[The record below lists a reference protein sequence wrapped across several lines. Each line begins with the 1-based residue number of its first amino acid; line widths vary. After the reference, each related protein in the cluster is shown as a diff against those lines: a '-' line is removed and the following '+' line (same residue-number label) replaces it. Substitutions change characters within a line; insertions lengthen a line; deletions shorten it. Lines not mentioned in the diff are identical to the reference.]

1 MTCCTPATVIV
12 SADAFRQPTPSAA
25 EFRLASRSIG
35 DGILQTEISVPSI
48 HCGGCINKIERGLA
62 KLDGVQNVRV
72 NLSSKRLALRWLD
85 QGTPPDAIGALKQ
98 LGYDGH
104 LFDPTEAAT
113 PDGELPRMLRALA
126 VAAFASMNIM
136 SLSVSVWAG
145 AEGSTRNILHWICA
159 SIALPALIYSG
170 RLFYQSA
177 WRALRYGQTNMDVPI
192 SIGIAAAFALSLYDT
207 YHGYEHAYF
216 DAATSLVFFLLIGR
230 TLDYVMRERTR
241 TAVKGLAQLSPRGA
255 MTINADGEYDYL
267 ALKEIRPGTRLL
279 ITAGERVPVDCA
291 VERGISDIDFSLVT
305 GESAP
310 RPVESGAALQ
320 AGTLNITGS
329 LVVVATAVADDSF
342 LAEMIRLMEAAE
354 SGKSVYRHIAD
365 RASRLYAP
373 AVHLTSLLSFV
384 GWMIFQGDVH
394 QAATVA
400 IAVLIIT
407 CPCALGLAVP
417 MVQVMAARRL
427 FESRIM
433 VKDGSAM
440 ERLNEIDTV
449 VFDKTGT
456 LTLGQMQVTNIDEI
470 DPRALSMAAEL
481 ASHSRHPSAQ
491 AIHAAATHAAAHS
504 GFHFDQVQEFPGLG
518 LEGISQGKV
527 YRLGRAAFARKDDG
541 VQIPAETVFSCD
553 GRKLASFVF
562 SDRLRPGAHSLVEKL
577 RQAGIAVE
585 IISGDSEPAVREI
598 ADQLGIPNYT
608 AGILPGGKLERI
620 RMLTKQ
626 GRKVLM
632 VGDGLNDAP
641 ALMAAHVSMAPAT
654 AADVGRNNADFVF
667 LQDSLETV
675 FLAYRIARDAGKLIR
690 QNFVIAIGYNVVA
703 LPVAI
708 LGHAT
713 PFVAAIA
720 MSLSSIVVVVNAL
733 RLKGEPMQGKTKPL
747 GFKLPLE
754 GVAK

>member
-1 MTCCTPATVIV
+1 MTCCTPATTIV
-12 SADAFRQPTPSAA
+12 SADAFRQSTPSAD

-48 HCGGCINKIERGLA
+48 HCGGCINRIERGLA

-72 NLSSKRLALRWLD
+72 NLSSKRLALRWTD
-85 QGTPPDAIGALKQ
+85 QGTPPDAIGALKK

-104 LFDPTEAAT
+104 LFDPTEAAK
-113 PDGELPRMLRALA
+113 PSGDLPRMLRALA

-145 AEGSTRNILHWICA
+145 AEGTTRNMLHWICA
-159 SIALPALIYSG
+159 GIALPALLYAGRIFYESG
-170 RLFYQSA
+170 
-177 WRALRYGQTNMDVPI
+177 WRALRHGQTNMDVPI
-192 SIGIAAAFALSLYDT
+192 SIGIAAAFALSVYDT
-207 YHGYEHAYF
+207 YQGYEHAYF

-255 MTINADGEYDYL
+255 MTIRADGEYEYL
-267 ALKEIRPGTRLL
+267 PLKEIRSGTRLL
-279 ITAGERVPVDCA
+279 ITAGERVPVDCE

-305 GESAP
+305 GEGAP
-310 RPVESGAALQ
+310 RRVEAGAALQ
-320 AGTLNITGS
+320 AGILNITGS
-329 LVVVATAVADDSF
+329 LTVIATEVAEDSF
-342 LAEMIRLMEAAE
+342 LAEMIRLMESAE
-354 SGKSVYRHIAD
+354 SGKSVYRRIAD

-427 FESRIM
+427 FESRTM

-456 LTLGQMQVTNIDEI
+456 LTLGQMQVTNVDEI
-470 DPRALSMAAEL
+470 DTEALSMAVEL

-491 AIHAAATHAAAHS
+491 AIHAVASHIEGNL
-504 GFHFDQVQEFPGLG
+504 GFRFEEVREFPGLG
-518 LEGISQGKV
+518 LEGIAQGKV
-527 YRLGRAAFARKDDG
+527 YRLGRAAFACKDDDG
-541 VQIPAETVFSCD
+541 QNTAETVFSVE

-562 SDRLRPGAHSLVEKL
+562 SDRLRPGARKCVEKL

-585 IISGDSEPAVREI
+585 IISGDSEPAVRAI
-598 ADQLGIPNYT
+598 ADQLDISDYT
-608 AGILPGGKLERI
+608 AGILPGGKLDRI
-620 RMLTKQ
+620 RLLTKH
-626 GRKVLM
+626 GHKVLM

-641 ALMAAHVSMAPAT
+641 ALMAAHVSMAPAS

-667 LQDSLETV
+667 LQDGLDTV
-675 FLAYRIARDAGKLIR
+675 FLAYRVARDAAKLIR

-713 PFVAAIA
+713 PFVAAVA
-720 MSLSSIVVVVNAL
+720 MSLSSLVVVANAL
-733 RLKGEPMQGKTKPL
+733 RLKGEPMWVKPKPL
-747 GFKLPLE
+747 GFGLE
-754 GVAK
+754 LRRSAK

>member
-1 MTCCTPATVIV
+1 MPATTVV
-12 SADAFRQPTPSAA
+12 SADAFRPSTPSAE

-72 NLSSKRLALRWLD
+72 NLSSKRLALRWSD
-85 QGTPPDAIGALKQ
+85 RGTPPDAIGALKQ

-104 LFDPTEAAT
+104 LFDPTEAAK

-170 RLFYQSA
+170 RVFYRSA
-177 WRALRYGQTNMDVPI
+177 WRALRHGQTNMDVPI
-192 SIGIAAAFALSLYDT
+192 SIGIAAAFALSVYDT

-255 MTINADGEYDYL
+255 LTIGADGEYEYL
-267 ALKEIRPGTRLL
+267 PLREIRPGTRLL
-279 ITAGERVPVDCA
+279 ITAGERVPVDCE

-354 SGKSVYRHIAD
+354 SGKSVYRRIAD

-456 LTLGQMQVTNIDEI
+456 LTLGQLQVTNIDEI
-470 DPRALSMAAEL
+470 DRRAFSMAMEL
-481 ASHSRHPSAQ
+481 ASHSRHPTAQ
-491 AIHAAATHAAAHS
+491 AIYAAAPHAAHS
-504 GFHFDQVQEFPGLG
+504 RVHFDQVQEFPGLG
-518 LEGISQGKV
+518 LEGISRGKV
-527 YRLGRAAFARKDDG
+527 YRLGRAAFARKYDG
-541 VQIPAETVFSCD
+541 GQIPAETVFSCD

-577 RQAGIAVE
+577 RKAGIAVE

-598 ADQLGIPNYT
+598 ADQLGMPNYT
-608 AGILPGGKLERI
+608 AGVLPGGKLERI
-620 RMLTKQ
+620 KMLTKQ

-720 MSLSSIVVVVNAL
+720 MSLSSIVVVANAL
-733 RLKGEPMQGKTKPL
+733 RLKGEPMLGTTKPL

-754 GVAK
+754 VVVK

>member
-1 MTCCTPATVIV
+1 MTSCTPATTIV
-12 SADAFRQPTPSAA
+12 RADGFRPSTQSAE

-48 HCGGCINKIERGLA
+48 HCGGCINKIERELA
-62 KLDGVQNVRV
+62 KLDGVQYVRV
-72 NLSSKRLALRWLD
+72 NLSSKRLALRWMERE
-85 QGTPPDAIGALKQ
+85 TPPDAIGALKQ

-104 LFDPTEAAT
+104 IFDPAEAAK
-113 PDGELPRMLRALA
+113 PNGELSKMLRALA

-136 SLSVSVWAG
+136 SLSVSVWSG
-145 AEGSTRNILHWICA
+145 ADGSTRNFLHWICA
-159 SIALPALIYSG
+159 GIALPALIYSG
-170 RLFYQSA
+170 RIFYQSA
-177 WRALRYGQTNMDVPI
+177 WRALRHGQTNMDVPI
-192 SIGIAAAFALSLYDT
+192 SIGVAAAFVLSVYDT
-207 YHGYEHAYF
+207 YYGYDHAYF

-255 MTINADGEYDYL
+255 MSIGADGEYEYL
-267 ALKEIRPGTRLL
+267 PLKSIRPGTHLL
-279 ITAGERVPVDCA
+279 LTAGERVPVDCK
-291 VERGISDIDFSLVT
+291 VKSGISDIDFSLVT

-310 RPVESGAALQ
+310 RQVESGAALL

-329 LVVVATAVADDSF
+329 LTVVATAVAESSF
-342 LAEMIRLMEAAE
+342 LAEMIRLMEVAE
-354 SGKSVYRHIAD
+354 SGKSVYRRIAD

-384 GWMIFQGDVH
+384 GWMILQGDVH

-440 ERLNEIDTV
+440 ERVEEIDTV

-456 LTLGQMQVTNIDEI
+456 LTLGQLQVNNLDQIDET
-470 DPRALSMAAEL
+470 ALSMAAEL
-481 ASHSRHPSAQ
+481 ASHSRHPNAR
-491 AIHAAATHAAAHS
+491 AIVAVATQ
-504 GFHFDQVQEFPGLG
+504 GIGDNRLHFDTVKEYPGLG
-518 LEGISQGKV
+518 VEGVARGNI
-527 YRLGRAAFARKDDG
+527 YRLGRASFACASG
-541 VQIPAETVFSCD
+541 EAPESATVFSCD
-553 GRKLASFVF
+553 GRQMAAFTF
-562 SDRLRPGAHSLVEKL
+562 TDRLRPGAQTLVDRL
-577 RQAGIAVE
+577 RTAGIAME
-585 IISGDSEPAVREI
+585 IISGDSEPAVSEI
-598 ADQLGIPNYT
+598 ADKLNIPEYT
-608 AGILPGGKLERI
+608 AEILPGGKLDRVRSLSE
-620 RMLTKQ
+620 Q

-641 ALMAAHVSMAPAT
+641 ALIAAHVSMAPAT

-667 LQDSLETV
+667 LQDSLEAV
-675 FLAYRIARDAGKLIR
+675 SLAYRISRDAGKLVR
-690 QNFVIAIGYNVVA
+690 QNFVIAIGYNVMA

-708 LGHAT
+708 LGQAT
-713 PFVAAIA
+713 PFIAAIA
-720 MSLSSIVVVVNAL
+720 MSLSSVIVVANAL
-733 RLKGEPMQGKTKPL
+733 RLKGSPTRTQTRPW
-747 GFKLPLE
+747 LPFQPQLWRL
-754 GVAK
+754 AK

>member
-1 MTCCTPATVIV
+1 MTCCTPATPMV
-12 SADAFRQPTPSAA
+12 SADAFRPSTPSAE

-35 DGILQTEISVPSI
+35 NGILQTEISVPSI
-48 HCGGCINKIERGLA
+48 HCGGCINRIEQGLA
-62 KLDGVQNVRV
+62 KLDGVKNVRV
-72 NLSSKRLALRWLD
+72 NLSSKRLALRWSD

-104 LFDPTEAAT
+104 LFDPSEAAK
-113 PDGELPRMLRALA
+113 PDGDLPRMLRALA

-145 AEGSTRNILHWICA
+145 AEGSTRNMLHWICA
-159 SIALPALIYSG
+159 GIALPALLYSG
-170 RLFYQSA
+170 RIFYQSA
-177 WRALRYGQTNMDVPI
+177 WRALRHGQTNMDVPI
-192 SIGIAAAFALSLYDT
+192 SIGIAAAFALSVYDT

-255 MTINADGEYDYL
+255 MAVRADGEYEYL
-267 ALKEIRPGTRLL
+267 PLKAITPGTRLL
-279 ITAGERVPVDCA
+279 ITAGERVPVDCE

-310 RPVESGAALQ
+310 RQVEAGAALQ
-320 AGTLNITGS
+320 AGILNITGS
-329 LVVVATAVADDSF
+329 LTVVATAVAEESF
-342 LAEMIRLMEAAE
+342 LAEMIRLMEAAGVRQVGL
-354 SGKSVYRHIAD
+354 SPYRRPRVASL
-365 RASRLYAP
+365 RAGGAFDIDPQFL
-373 AVHLTSLLSFV
+373 
-384 GWMIFQGDVH
+384 GWMVVQGDVH
-394 QAATVA
+394 QATTIA

-456 LTLGQMQVTNIDEI
+456 LTLGQLQVTNIDLTEP
-470 DPRALSMAAEL
+470 DALSMAAGL
-481 ASHSRHPSAQ
+481 AAHSRHPNAQ
-491 AIHAAATHAAAHS
+491 AICDAARVHS
-504 GFHFDQVQEFPGLG
+504 GTPYRFEAVSEYPGLG
-518 LEGISQGKV
+518 IGGHLPRQGLSTWARAFRMRNGK
-527 YRLGRAAFARKDDG
+527 RITGHRSFMRGTQLAAFA
-541 VQIPAETVFSCD
+541 
-553 GRKLASFVF
+553 F
-562 SDRLRPGAHSLVEKL
+562 SDKLRPGAKALVDKL
-577 RQAGIAVE
+577 RKAGISME
-585 IISGDSEPAVREI
+585 IISGDGISAVRKIGLELGI
-598 ADQLGIPNYT
+598 ADYT
-608 AGILPGGKLERI
+608 AGILPGGKLDRI
-620 RMLTKQ
+620 KALSDQ

-641 ALMAAHVSMAPAT
+641 ALMAAHVSMAPAS

-667 LQDSLETV
+667 LQDSLDTV
-675 FLAYRIARDAGKLIR
+675 FLAYRISRDAGKLIR

-708 LGHAT
+708 LGYAT
-713 PFVAAIA
+713 PFVAALA
-720 MSLSSIVVVVNAL
+720 MSLSSIIVVANAL
-733 RLKGEPMQGKTKPL
+733 RLKGEPMRGKAKPL
-747 GFKLPLE
+747 SLKSKLERLA
-754 GVAK
+754 V

>member
-1 MTCCTPATVIV
+1 MTCCTPPKNIV
-12 SADAFRQPTPSAA
+12 SADASRPPTPSDE

-35 DGILQTEISVPSI
+35 DGIQQTEISVPSI

-72 NLSSKRLALRWLD
+72 NLSNKRLTLRWSAR
-85 QGTPPDAIGALKQ
+85 GTPPDAIRALKQ

-104 LFDPTEAAT
+104 LFEPTEAAK
-113 PDGELPRMLRALA
+113 PDGELARMLRALA

-145 AEGSTRNILHWICA
+145 AEGSTRNVLHWICA
-159 SIALPALIYSG
+159 SIALPALLYSG
-170 RLFYQSA
+170 RVFYQSA
-177 WRALRYGQTNMDVPI
+177 WRALRHGQTNMDVPI
-192 SIGIAAAFALSLYDT
+192 SIGIAAAFALSIYDT

-241 TAVKGLAQLSPRGA
+241 TAVKGLVQLSPRGA
-255 MTINADGEYDYL
+255 MTINAYGDYDYVP
-267 ALKEIRPGTRLL
+267 LKEIRPGTRLL

-310 RPVESGAALQ
+310 RQVESGAALQ

-329 LVVVATAVADDSF
+329 LTVVATAVAEDSF
-342 LAEMIRLMEAAE
+342 LAEMIRMMESAE
-354 SGKSVYRHIAD
+354 SGKSVYRRIAD

-373 AVHLTSLLSFV
+373 AVHLTSLLSFM

-427 FESRIM
+427 FESRVM

-440 ERLNEIDTV
+440 ERLNDIDTV

-456 LTLGQMQVTNIDEI
+456 LTLGQMQVTNVDEI
-470 DPRALSMAAEL
+470 DRMTLVRAAEL

-491 AIHAAATHAAAHS
+491 AIHAAAPQAATHSALR
-504 GFHFDQVQEFPGLG
+504 FDQVQEFPGLG

-527 YRLGRAAFARKDDG
+527 YRLGRPLFAGIDDG
-541 VQIPAETVFSCD
+541 MEIPGETVFSCE
-553 GRKLASFVF
+553 GRKLASFF
-562 SDRLRPGAHSLVEKL
+562 FADRLRPGAHSLVQRLCKT
-577 RQAGIAVE
+577 GIAVE
-585 IISGDSEPAVREI
+585 IVSGDSELAVREI
-598 ADQLGIPNYT
+598 ADQLGIQNYT
-608 AGILPGGKLERI
+608 AGILPGGKLEHI
-620 RMLTKQ
+620 RMLTKE

-667 LQDSLETV
+667 LQDSLKTV
-675 FLAYRIARDAGKLIR
+675 FLAYRIARDASNLIR
-690 QNFVIAIGYNVVA
+690 QNFAIAIGYNVVV

-720 MSLSSIVVVVNAL
+720 MSLSSVVVVANAL
-733 RLKGEPMQGKTKPL
+733 RLKGEPMPGKPWV
-747 GFKLPLE
+747 FKWPLE
-754 GVAK
+754 EVAR

>member
-1 MTCCTPATVIV
+1 MTCCTPAMTIV
-12 SADAFRQPTPSAA
+12 SANGVHPPSLSVE

-35 DGILQTEISVPSI
+35 DGIFQTEISVPAI
-48 HCGGCINKIERGLA
+48 HCGGCVNRIERGLA

-72 NLSSKRLALRWLD
+72 NLSSKRLALRWSD
-85 QGTPPDAIGALKQ
+85 RGTPPDAIGALKQ

-104 LFDPTEAAT
+104 LFDPAEVAK
-113 PDGELPRMLRALA
+113 PNGNLSKLLRALA

-136 SLSVSVWAG
+136 SLSVSVWSG
-145 AEGSTRNILHWICA
+145 AEGSTRTILHWICA
-159 SIALPALIYSG
+159 AIALPALLYSG
-170 RLFYQSA
+170 RVFYESA
-177 WRALRYGQTNMDVPI
+177 WRALRHGQTNMDVPI
-192 SIGIAAAFALSLYDT
+192 SIGVAAAFALSVYDT
-207 YHGYEHAYF
+207 YHGYDHAYF

-241 TAVKGLAQLSPRGA
+241 TAVKGLAQLSSRGA
-255 MTINADGEYDYL
+255 MTIRADGEYEYL
-267 ALKEIRPGTRLL
+267 PLKAITQGTHLL
-279 ITAGERVPVDCA
+279 LAAGERVPVDCK
-291 VERGISDIDFSLVT
+291 VESGISDIDFSLVT

-310 RPVESGAALQ
+310 RQVEPGAALQ

-329 LVVVATAVADDSF
+329 LTVVATAVAEDSF

-354 SGKSVYRHIAD
+354 SSKSVYRRIAD

-373 AVHLTSLLSFV
+373 AVHLTSLLSFL
-384 GWMIFQGDVH
+384 GWMIVQGDVH

-417 MVQVMAARRL
+417 MVQVVAARRL

-456 LTLGQMQVTNIDEI
+456 LTLGQLQVTNIDLI
-470 DPRALSMAAEL
+470 DRDALSVAAGL
-481 ASHSRHPSAQ
+481 ALHSRHPNAQ
-491 AIHAAATHAAAHS
+491 AISAAARMHTGVS
-504 GFHFDQVQEFPGLG
+504 YRFDEVKEYPGLG
-518 LEGISQGKV
+518 LEGMSQGKV
-527 YRLGRAAFARKDDG
+527 YRLGRALFACGTESESPDTVLACEGREVAAFA
-541 VQIPAETVFSCD
+541 
-553 GRKLASFVF
+553 F
-562 SDRLRPGAHSLVEKL
+562 SDKLRPGARALVDKL
-577 RQAGIAVE
+577 RNAGISME
-585 IISGDSEPAVREI
+585 IVSGDSVSAVREFALELGI
-598 ADQLGIPNYT
+598 ADYT
-608 AGILPGGKLERI
+608 AGILPGGKLDRI
-620 RMLTKQ
+620 KVLSDQ

-641 ALMAAHVSMAPAT
+641 ALMAAHVSMAPAS

-667 LQDSLETV
+667 LQDSLDTV
-675 FLAYRIARDAGKLIR
+675 FLAYRVSRDAGSLIR
-690 QNFVIAIGYNVVA
+690 QNFVIAIGYNIVA

-720 MSLSSIVVVVNAL
+720 MSLSSVVVVANAL
-733 RLKGEPMQGKTKPL
+733 RLKGEPIQGMTKPL
-747 GFKLPLE
+747 SFKLQL
-754 GVAK
+754 GRSAK

>member
-1 MTCCTPATVIV
+1 MTCCTPATSMV
-12 SADAFRQPTPSAA
+12 SADAFRPSTPSAE

-35 DGILQTEISVPSI
+35 NGILQTEISVPTI
-48 HCGGCINKIERGLA
+48 HCGGCINRIERGLA
-62 KLDGVQNVRV
+62 RLDGVKDVRV
-72 NLSSKRLALRWLD
+72 NLSSKRLALRWSD
-85 QGTPPDAIGALKQ
+85 QGAPPDAIGALKQ

-104 LFDPTEAAT
+104 LFDPSEAAK
-113 PDGELPRMLRALA
+113 PGGDLPRMLRALA

-145 AEGSTRNILHWICA
+145 AEGSTRNMLHWICA
-159 SIALPALIYSG
+159 GIALPALLYAG
-170 RLFYQSA
+170 RIFYQSA
-177 WRALRYGQTNMDVPI
+177 WRALRHGQTNMDVPI
-192 SIGIAAAFALSLYDT
+192 SIGIATAFALSIYDT

-255 MTINADGEYDYL
+255 MALRADGEYEYL
-267 ALKEIRPGTRLL
+267 PLKAITPGTRLL
-279 ITAGERVPVDCA
+279 ITAGERVPVDCK
-291 VERGISDIDFSLVT
+291 VEHGISDIDYSLVT

-310 RPVESGAALQ
+310 RQVEAGAALQ
-320 AGTLNITGS
+320 AGILNITGS
-329 LVVVATAVADDSF
+329 LTVIATALAEESF

-354 SGKSVYRHIAD
+354 LGKSAYRRIAD

-373 AVHLTSLLSFV
+373 AVHLTSLLSFL
-384 GWMIFQGDVH
+384 GWMVIQGDVH
-394 QAATVA
+394 QATTIA

-440 ERLNEIDTV
+440 ERLNDIDTV

-456 LTLGQMQVTNIDEI
+456 LTLGQLQVTNIDLT
-470 DPRALSMAAEL
+470 DPDALSMAAGL
-481 ASHSRHPSAQ
+481 AAHSRHPNAK
-491 AIHAAATHAAAHS
+491 AIGEAARVRTGTSHRFEA
-504 GFHFDQVQEFPGLG
+504 VREYPGLG
-518 LEGISQGKV
+518 IQGICQGKA
-527 YRLGRAAFARKDDG
+527 YRLGRALFACGTESASPDTVLSCEGRPLAAFA
-541 VQIPAETVFSCD
+541 
-553 GRKLASFVF
+553 F
-562 SDRLRPGAHSLVEKL
+562 SDKLRPGAKELVDKL
-577 RQAGIAVE
+577 RNAGISME
-585 IISGDSEPAVREI
+585 ILSGDGISAVRKIGLELGI
-598 ADQLGIPNYT
+598 ADYT

-620 RMLTKQ
+620 KALSDQ

-641 ALMAAHVSMAPAT
+641 ALMAAHVSMAPAS

-667 LQDSLETV
+667 LQDSLDTV
-675 FLAYRIARDAGKLIR
+675 FLAYRISRDAGKLIR
-690 QNFVIAIGYNVVA
+690 QNFIIAIGYNVIA

-708 LGHAT
+708 LGYAT
-713 PFVAAIA
+713 PFVAALA
-720 MSLSSIVVVVNAL
+720 MSLSSIIVVANAL
-733 RLKGEPMQGKTKPL
+733 RLKGEPMRGKAKPL
-747 GFKLPLE
+747 SLEPKLEQLA
-754 GVAK
+754 V

>member
-1 MTCCTPATVIV
+1 MTCCTPATTIV
-12 SADAFRQPTPSAA
+12 SADALCPSIPSVE
-25 EFRLASRSIG
+25 EFRLASRCIG

-72 NLSSKRLALRWLD
+72 NLSNKRLTLRWSD
-85 QGTPPDAIGALKQ
+85 RGTAPDAIGALKK

-104 LFDPTEAAT
+104 LFDPTEAAR
-113 PDGELPRMLRALA
+113 PNGDLSKMLRALA

-145 AEGSTRNILHWICA
+145 ADGSTRNILHWICA
-159 SIALPALIYSG
+159 GIALPALLYSG
-170 RLFYQSA
+170 RVFYQSA
-177 WRALRYGQTNMDVPI
+177 WQALKHGQTNMDVPI
-192 SIGIAAAFALSLYDT
+192 SIGIAAAFALSVYDT
-207 YHGYEHAYF
+207 YHGYAHTYF

-241 TAVKGLAQLSPRGA
+241 TAVKGLAHLSPRGA
-255 MTINADGEYDYL
+255 MTIKANGEYEYL
-267 ALKEIRPGTRLL
+267 PLQEIKPGTRLL
-279 ITAGERVPVDCA
+279 ITAGERVPVDCE
-291 VERGISDIDFSLVT
+291 VERGISDVDFSLVT

-310 RPVESGAALQ
+310 HQVESGAVLQ

-329 LVVVATAVADDSF
+329 LTVVATAVAEDSF

-354 SGKSVYRHIAD
+354 SGKSAYRRIAD

-373 AVHLTSLLSFV
+373 AVHLTSLLSFL
-384 GWMIFQGDVH
+384 GWMVLQGDVH

-417 MVQVMAARRL
+417 MVQVMSARRL

-440 ERLNEIDTV
+440 ERLNEIDTA

-470 DPRALSMAAEL
+470 DREALSMAVEL

-491 AIHAAATHAAAHS
+491 AIHAVAPHVESHS
-504 GFHFDQVQEFPGLG
+504 GCRFDQVQEFPGLG

-527 YRLGRAAFARKDDG
+527 YRLGRAAFACKDG
-541 VQIPAETVFSCD
+541 GGQNPAETVFSDD
-553 GRKLASFVF
+553 GRRLASFVF
-562 SDRLRPGAHSLVEKL
+562 SDRLRPGAHKIVERL
-577 RQAGIAVE
+577 RHAGIAVE
-585 IISGDSEPAVREI
+585 IISGDSERAVKEVATELDI
-598 ADQLGIPNYT
+598 SDYT

-626 GRKVLM
+626 GHRVLM

-641 ALMAAHVSMAPAT
+641 ALMAAHVSMAPAS

-675 FLAYRIARDAGKLIR
+675 FLAYRVSRDAGKLIR

-720 MSLSSIVVVVNAL
+720 MSLSSVVVVANAL
-733 RLKGEPMQGKTKPL
+733 RLKGESVQRNTKPSNFELQL
-747 GFKLPLE
+747 GRL
-754 GVAK
+754 AK

>member
-1 MTCCTPATVIV
+1 MTCCTPATTIV
-12 SADAFRQPTPSAA
+12 SADAFRPSTPSAE

-62 KLDGVQNVRV
+62 KLDGVQYVRV
-72 NLSSKRLALRWLD
+72 NLSSKRLALRWSD
-85 QGTPPDAIGALKQ
+85 QGTPPDAISALKK

-104 LFDPTEAAT
+104 LFDPTEAGK
-113 PDGELPRMLRALA
+113 PNSDLSKMLRALA

-136 SLSVSVWAG
+136 SLSVSVWSG
-145 AEGSTRNILHWICA
+145 ADGSTRSILHWICA
-159 SIALPALIYSG
+159 GIALPALLYSG
-170 RLFYQSA
+170 RVFYESA
-177 WRALRYGQTNMDVPI
+177 WRALKHGQTNMDVPI
-192 SIGIAAAFALSLYDT
+192 SIGIAAAFALSIYDT
-207 YHGYEHAYF
+207 YHGYDHAYF

-255 MTINADGEYDYL
+255 MMIRADGEYEYL
-267 ALKEIRPGTRLL
+267 PLKEIRPGTHLL
-279 ITAGERVPVDCA
+279 LTAGERVPVDCE
-291 VERGISDIDFSLVT
+291 VIKGISDVNFSLVT

-310 RPVESGAALQ
+310 RQVESGAALQ

-329 LVVVATAVADDSF
+329 LTVVATAVADDSF

-354 SGKSVYRHIAD
+354 SGKSAYRRIAD

-373 AVHLTSLLSFV
+373 AVHLTSLLSFL
-384 GWMIFQGDVH
+384 GWMIVQGDVH

-417 MVQVMAARRL
+417 MVQVVAARRL
-427 FESRIM
+427 FERRIM

-456 LTLGQMQVTNIDEI
+456 LTLGQLQVTDIDLI
-470 DPRALSMAAEL
+470 DRDALSMAAGL
-481 ASHSRHPSAQ
+481 ASHSRHPNAQ
-491 AIHAAATHAAAHS
+491 AISEAARVRTGTSHR
-504 GFHFDQVQEFPGLG
+504 FDEVKEYPGLG

-527 YRLGRAAFARKDDG
+527 YRLGRALFACGTESASPDTVLACEGHQVAAFA
-541 VQIPAETVFSCD
+541 
-553 GRKLASFVF
+553 F
-562 SDRLRPGAHSLVEKL
+562 SDKLRPGAQALVDKL
-577 RQAGIAVE
+577 RNAGISME
-585 IISGDSEPAVREI
+585 IISGDGVSAVREI
-598 ADQLGIPNYT
+598 ALELGIADYT
-608 AGILPGGKLERI
+608 AGILPGGKLDRI
-620 RMLTKQ
+620 KMLSDQ

-641 ALMAAHVSMAPAT
+641 ALMAAHVSMAPAS

-667 LQDSLETV
+667 LQDSLDTV
-675 FLAYRIARDAGKLIR
+675 FLAYRVSRDAGKLIR

-708 LGHAT
+708 LGYAT
-713 PFVAAIA
+713 PFVAALA
-720 MSLSSIVVVVNAL
+720 MSLSSIVVVANAL
-733 RLKGEPMQGKTKPL
+733 RLKGEAMHGKTKPSGLKLQL
-747 GFKLPLE
+747 GRLAE
-754 GVAK
+754 